1 MRVRHGTRKRVATG
15 SAARGVGGGEAGEGK
30 RQKKGARRRG
40 TAQWW
45 GARPRPLVAGGENV
59 REGLAAHPSL
69 GEARAPAAR
78 ACAARRPRERA
89 LTQVRALAIS
99 ATHQLQHQQQ
109 RRRRRRRRPPSAA
122 ATTATFSSLSST
134 VLALCRL
141 SGKREAPK
149 CASSS
154 APLHPQAAAPR
165 PPLQRWVS

>member
-1 MRVRHGTRKRVATG
+1 MRVRHGTRMRIAA
-15 SAARGVGGGEAGEGK
+15 SAAARGGEGGEGEEGK
-30 RQKKGARRRG
+30 RQKEGARRLGR
-40 TAQWW
+40 AEWW
-45 GARPRPLVAGGENV
+45 GARARPLVAGGENV

-89 LTQVRALAIS
+89 LSLVRALAIF
-99 ATHQLQHQQQ
+99 ATHQLPHPQQS
-109 RRRRRRRRPPSAA
+109 RRRRPPSAA

-149 CASSS
+149 SASSS

-165 PPLQRWVS
+165 PPPQRWVS